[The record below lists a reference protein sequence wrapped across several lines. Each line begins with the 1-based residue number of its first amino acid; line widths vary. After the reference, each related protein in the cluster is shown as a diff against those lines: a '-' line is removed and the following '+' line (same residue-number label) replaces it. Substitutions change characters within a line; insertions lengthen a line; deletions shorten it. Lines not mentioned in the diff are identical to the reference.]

1 METVKKRK
9 QTLLNKPEEEK
20 IKTRKKLSENSFRNK
35 SNEEKELI
43 NEKRSKSLK
52 ESWNK
57 KSEEEKKIISEK
69 HKNWISSLS
78 VQEKEEWSI
87 KISESTTGKM
97 IGVKTW
103 NTGLTKETD
112 NRVKNS
118 AEKLSTTNSKHC
130 EKIK

>member
-1 METVKKRK
+1 
-9 QTLLNKPEEEK
+9 
-20 IKTRKKLSENSFRNK
+20 LSENSFRNK
-35 SNEEKELI
+35 SEKEKTLI

-69 HKNWISSLS
+69 HKNWASSLS

-87 KISESTTGKM
+87 KISENTTGKK

-112 NRVKNS
+112 SRVKKS
-118 AEKLSTTNSKHC
+118 AEKLSTTNSEHC